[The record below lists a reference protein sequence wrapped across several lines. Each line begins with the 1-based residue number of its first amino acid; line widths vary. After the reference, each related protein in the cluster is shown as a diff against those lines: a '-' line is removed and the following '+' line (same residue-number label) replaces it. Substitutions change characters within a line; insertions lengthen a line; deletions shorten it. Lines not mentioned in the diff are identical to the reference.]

1 MPNYFRNPDALVDAV
16 RAVLSGQP
24 VEEKMDP
31 VDPKALKGKHK
42 DRKDKDIDNDGD
54 VDSSDE
60 YLHNRRKAI
69 SKAMKE
75 GVVLGEAKTDAY
87 HKEMLKALG
96 KSKLPK
102 GHQYTSAVASN
113 GDFVVY
119 DGGKRIVGR
128 LKKGEHSIKE
138 EVELEED
145 IIQKYRDEV
154 SKLEAKKN
162 KTSYE
167 IGRLKMMK
175 QRLRKIDEETDDN
188 PANTQ
193 HLCAK
198 NVVHEN
204 WGEGVCIPT
213 MHADPDAEG
222 NVAWYDIMFE
232 HGIESRVSIDE
243 LKVTKAES
251 HMHASKKKKMVEN
264 DDMDGEDDTDSED
277 DDDKKGKKKVGK
289 KDEIDTEPNMDD
301 RKMTAEMSDKQMKKR
316 EEIVKSMKKKSGDF
330 KKRYGD
336 RAKDVMYA
344 TATKMAMKEG
354 FELGI
359 EKSEFIEEVE
369 LDEAKNYEIK
379 NGKIHISKANFRK
392 VHKDYKNS
400 TKGKER
406 MMALDPKS
414 GATTSYEVVFE
425 EVELDEVG
433 GAAFG
438 GTIDKIQK
446 VVDDKTAMKID
457 GVMVDTF
464 TASLIMNI
472 FKKVNK
478 QNQDKMRKM
487 KVTQL
492 ANAAYK
498 LSGMKEEVELE
509 EKFDYWQSPDSLAK
523 LAGVK
528 KVK

>member
-1 MPNYFRNPDALVDAV
+1 MFKTLVEYITEVEAVSNPEGTILSVIQLIKKTAEGSGDATKFSMPRFLNHLKNAGLDIDYAGFKGYYDASPSIQNSIGQFTEKEISFGSDEDSESSETMGKPEGKMPPAEKVAQMAN
-16 RAVLSGQP
+16 RAVKARESASDSL
-24 VEEKMDP
+24 MD
-31 VDPKALKGKHK
+31 
-42 DRKDKDIDNDGD
+42 
-54 VDSSDE
+54 
-60 YLHNRRKAI
+60 
-69 SKAMKE
+69 
-75 GVVLGEAKTDAY
+75 
-87 HKEMLKALG
+87 
-96 KSKLPK
+96 
-102 GHQYTSAVASN
+102 
-113 GDFVVY
+113 
-119 DGGKRIVGR
+119 
-128 LKKGEHSIKE
+128 
-138 EVELEED
+138 
-145 IIQKYRDEV
+145 
-154 SKLEAKKN
+154 
-162 KTSYE
+162 
-167 IGRLKMMK
+167 
-175 QRLRKIDEETDDN
+175 
-188 PANTQ
+188 
-193 HLCAK
+193 
-198 NVVHEN
+198 
-204 WGEGVCIPT
+204 
-213 MHADPDAEG
+213 
-222 NVAWYDIMFE
+222 
-232 HGIESRVSIDE
+232 
-243 LKVTKAES
+243 
-251 HMHASKKKKMVEN
+251 VEN
-264 DDMDGEDDTDSED
+264 
-277 DDDKKGKKKVGK
+277 
-289 KDEIDTEPNMDD
+289 P
-301 RKMTAEMSDKQMKKR
+301 
-316 EEIVKSMKKKSGDF
+316 VK
-330 KKRYGD
+330 
-336 RAKDVMYA
+336 
-344 TATKMAMKEG
+344 
-354 FELGI
+354 
-359 EKSEFIEEVE
+359 EEVE

-414 GATTSYEVVFE
+414 GATTSYEVVLE

-498 LSGMKEEVELE
+498 LSGMKEEVELDEAFKAGDTVKVKLNRKGKEYIEKGKVIKIEKDSIIVKHDFSRTPSRVSMKNIVKEEVEVE